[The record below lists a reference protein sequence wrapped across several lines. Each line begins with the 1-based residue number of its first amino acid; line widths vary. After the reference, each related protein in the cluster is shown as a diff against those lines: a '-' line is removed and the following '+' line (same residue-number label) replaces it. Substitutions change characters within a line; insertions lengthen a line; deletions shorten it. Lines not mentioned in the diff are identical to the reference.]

1 MAKIILNLVS
11 SQEVYNNK
19 ISLRLIN
26 EIKIKMKT
34 QFNILRKG
42 RELVLKFIDGLTL
55 EQLHTIPEGFSNN
68 IAWNVAHL
76 VVTQQL
82 LIYRMSGK
90 DCLVSDELIE
100 AYKKGTKPTT
110 QFTQEEFDEVLDLFK
125 GLPNTLEEDYEAGI
139 FTEYSAYK
147 TSTGFVIDSME
158 KAVIFNN
165 FHESLH
171 LGVIMSLK
179 KLV

>member
-1 MAKIILNLVS
+1 MKIQFDILTKTRAIVLH
-11 SQEVYNNK
+11 YIK
-19 ISLRLIN
+19 GLSL
-26 EIKIKMKT
+26 
-34 QFNILRKG
+34 
-42 RELVLKFIDGLTL
+42 D
-55 EQLHTIPEGFSNN
+55 QLHVIPEGFTNN
-68 IAWNVAHL
+68 IAWNIAHI

-82 LIYRMSGK
+82 LHYGLSEK
-90 DCLVSDELIE
+90 DCLVSDELI
-100 AYKKGTKPTT
+100 AAFKKGTNPTR

>member
-1 MAKIILNLVS
+1 MKIQFDILTKTRAIVLH
-11 SQEVYNNK
+11 YIK
-19 ISLRLIN
+19 GLSL
-26 EIKIKMKT
+26 
-34 QFNILRKG
+34 
-42 RELVLKFIDGLTL
+42 D
-55 EQLHTIPEGFSNN
+55 QLHVIPEGFTNN
-68 IAWNVAHL
+68 IAWNIAHI

-82 LIYRMSGK
+82 LHYGLSEK
-90 DCLVSDELIE
+90 DCLVSDELI
-100 AYKKGTKPTT
+100 AAFKKGTKPTR

-158 KAVIFNN
+158 KAIIFNN

-171 LGVIMSLK
+171 LVAIMSLK

>member
-1 MAKIILNLVS
+1 MKIQFDILTKTRAIVLH
-11 SQEVYNNK
+11 YIK
-19 ISLRLIN
+19 GLSL
-26 EIKIKMKT
+26 
-34 QFNILRKG
+34 
-42 RELVLKFIDGLTL
+42 D
-55 EQLHTIPEGFSNN
+55 QLHVIPEGFTNN
-68 IAWNVAHL
+68 IAWNIAHI

-82 LIYRMSGK
+82 LHYGLSEK
-90 DCLVSDELIE
+90 DCLVSDELI
-100 AYKKGTKPTT
+100 AAFKKGTKPTR

-147 TSTGFVIDSME
+147 TSTGFEIDSME
-158 KAVIFNN
+158 KAIIFNN

>member
-1 MAKIILNLVS
+1 MKIQFDILT
-11 SQEVYNNK
+11 
-19 ISLRLIN
+19 
-26 EIKIKMKT
+26 KT
-34 QFNILRKG
+34 RAI
-42 RELVLKFIDGLTL
+42 VLHYIDGLTL
-55 EQLHTIPEGFSNN
+55 EQLHVIPEGFNNN
-68 IAWNVAHL
+68 IAWNIAHI

-82 LIYRMSGK
+82 LHYGLSGK
-90 DCLVSDELIE
+90 DCLVSDELIAAFIRKE
-100 AYKKGTKPTT
+100 
-110 QFTQEEFDEVLDLFK
+110 QNLQVNLLQEEFDEVLELFK

-158 KAVIFNN
+158 KALIFNN

>member
-1 MAKIILNLVS
+1 MKIQFDILTKTRAIVLH
-11 SQEVYNNK
+11 YIK
-19 ISLRLIN
+19 GLSL
-26 EIKIKMKT
+26 
-34 QFNILRKG
+34 
-42 RELVLKFIDGLTL
+42 D
-55 EQLHTIPEGFSNN
+55 QLHVIPEGFTNN
-68 IAWNVAHL
+68 IAWNIAHI

-82 LIYRMSGK
+82 LHYGLSEK
-90 DCLVSDELIE
+90 YCLVSDELIA
-100 AYKKGTKPTT
+100 AYKKGTKPTR

-158 KAVIFNN
+158 KAIIFNN

>member
-1 MAKIILNLVS
+1 MKIQFDILTKTRAIVLH
-11 SQEVYNNK
+11 YIK
-19 ISLRLIN
+19 GLSL
-26 EIKIKMKT
+26 
-34 QFNILRKG
+34 
-42 RELVLKFIDGLTL
+42 D
-55 EQLHTIPEGFSNN
+55 QLHVIPEGFTNN
-68 IAWNVAHL
+68 IAWNIAHI

-82 LIYRMSGK
+82 LHYRLSEK
-90 DCLVSDELIE
+90 DCLVSDELI
-100 AYKKGTKPTT
+100 AAFKKGTKPTR

>member
-1 MAKIILNLVS
+1 MKIQFDILT
-11 SQEVYNNK
+11 
-19 ISLRLIN
+19 
-26 EIKIKMKT
+26 KT
-34 QFNILRKG
+34 RAI
-42 RELVLKFIDGLTL
+42 VLHYIDGLTL
-55 EQLHTIPEGFSNN
+55 EQLHVIPEGFNNN
-68 IAWNVAHL
+68 IAWNIAHL

-82 LIYRMSGK
+82 LHYSLSVK
-90 DCLVSDELIE
+90 DCLVSDELIA
-100 AYKKGTKPTT
+100 AYKKGTKPTS
-110 QFTQEEFDEVLDLFK
+110 QFIQEEFDEVLELFN

-139 FTEYSAYK
+139 FTGYNEYK

-158 KAVIFNN
+158 KALIFNN

>member
-1 MAKIILNLVS
+1 MKIQFDILTKTRAIVLH
-11 SQEVYNNK
+11 YIK
-19 ISLRLIN
+19 GLSL
-26 EIKIKMKT
+26 
-34 QFNILRKG
+34 
-42 RELVLKFIDGLTL
+42 D
-55 EQLHTIPEGFSNN
+55 QLHVIPEGFTNN
-68 IAWNVAHL
+68 IAWNIAHI

-82 LIYRMSGK
+82 LHYRLSEK
-90 DCLVSDELIE
+90 DCLVSDELI
-100 AYKKGTKPTT
+100 AAFKKGTKPTR
-110 QFTQEEFDEVLDLFK
+110 QFTQEEFDEVLGLFK